1 MTEMRPVFAIQV
13 CLALFQ
19 AFLLAP
25 VQHVHET
32 AGTDSVNGHEHSVVI
47 HSHFSPHTATPLPGG
62 GAAIS
67 DYDGPEAWPLN
78 TFTIVLPMGM
88 HPIVPSPAPGI
99 LYAPQT
105 IRGAAVAV
113 DERAHD
119 PPALSSSIPRAPP
132 A

>member
-19 AFLLAP
+19 SFLLAP
-25 VQHVHET
+25 VQHVHE
-32 AGTDSVNGHEHSVVI
+32 APDADLANGHEHSVVI
-47 HSHFSPHTATPLPGG
+47 HSHFSPHVATALPRGR
-62 GAAIS
+62 AAIS

-88 HPIVPSPAPGI
+88 HAVIPSPASGVMYTPQAIPGAI
-99 LYAPQT
+99 A
-105 IRGAAVAV
+105 AV
-113 DERAHD
+113 DERTHG
-119 PPALSSSIPRAPP
+119 PPALSPSIPRAPP

>member
-1 MTEMRPVFAIQV
+1 MTEMRPAFAIQV

-19 AFLLAP
+19 SFLLAP

-32 AGTDSVNGHEHSVVI
+32 PDADLANGHEHSVVI
-47 HSHFSPHTATPLPGG
+47 HSHFSPHVATPLRGG

-78 TFTIVLPMGM
+78 TFTLVLPMGM
-88 HPIVPSPAPGI
+88 HAVIPSPASDAI
-99 LYAPQT
+99 YTPQA
-105 IRGAAVAV
+105 IAGAVVAV
-113 DERAHD
+113 DERTHD
-119 PPALSSSIPRAPP
+119 PPALSLSIPRAPP